1 MLAKFLL
8 CRTQNYLGNCVKKCN
23 CLQIPALKI
32 ETGPCLCFLPILS
45 QFCESQYHTF
55 PQHSCVS
62 LWTHVW
68 VGRFQVAYANIN
80 QILPSFS
87 VLGFV
92 TTYHQCGVYQGTGY
106 VLYWNANSWLGEQKR
121 KWGNDSLEE
130 WWVLCTASWLHWNPI
145 FRGEWLLNPR
155 WCGLVSAPQ
164 CGKTSG
170 EKCTDS
176 PKSDSACTGICHIS
190 PALRRGLGWDK
201 ETNKT
206 QEETCFCLHIA
217 VYRIVYV
224 N

>member
-1 MLAKFLL
+1 MFPANSVPVLWESISHISPALL
-8 CRTQNYLGNCVKKCN
+8 CQSVNT
-23 CLQIPALKI
+23 
-32 ETGPCLCFLPILS
+32 
-45 QFCESQYHTF
+45 
-55 PQHSCVS
+55 CVS
-62 LWTHVW
+62 GQISGCICKYKSDIAQFFSSWLCNHIPPVWCVPGYRMARRLW
-68 VGRFQVAYANIN
+68 
-80 QILPSFS
+80 
-87 VLGFV
+87 
-92 TTYHQCGVYQGTGY
+92 Y

-155 WCGLVSAPQ
+155 WWGLVSAPQ

-190 PALRRGLGWDK
+190 PALRRGLGRDK